1 MGRGGKK
8 KTKQGIDKEMSEE
21 SSQSQPST
29 STATVAVEPKQEVVT
44 QQVTPTIEKKAVSAQ
59 VQQPKDESKEETGGL
74 GLDLGEGRK
83 RRPKK
88 KKPATI
94 VEQKPSED
102 VAQLKVENISL
113 EQESQSHE
121 APIAVATQP
130 STSPLSGGTS
140 EFPGLGRARGTG
152 RGWGVPQQTPQSGAR
167 SVPAQQFPGQ
177 QQFGAQSAPGQKFP
191 GHQQF
196 GAQSAPGQQF
206 PGQQQ
211 FGAQSVPG
219 QQFPGQQQFGAQS
232 APGQQFPGQQ
242 KSGAQ
247 SRPVQQQPG
256 QQKSGAQSRPGQQ
269 QPSQIQ
275 QSRSSSLASVA
286 SSSSSG
292 ALSRYKI
299 PSRIEGR
306 SVSSTKIKILTNYL
320 EMKIKDVKVHRY
332 DISVKPDKP
341 KKIAQKAFAVVKEKH
356 FPKSVIAFDQR
367 KNCYTLTPLWKGS
380 DERVSYNVEVAD
392 DNKVKMPFEV
402 SLKTTGIID
411 LGRILNHI
419 KTGDSSLNTPSEA
432 IQAIDVI
439 LQQGTLENYVKVGRQ
454 FFKRPQNPIDLGF
467 GLEMWTGLFQSA
479 IFTWRPFINI
489 DVAHKGFPRT
499 QSVLDAYMKDFNLNP
514 NQSLEQQR
522 GYNIELFKQY
532 LKGLKVKAFVG
543 GDSSGKVRE
552 YIVNDV
558 RDPPSKLTFEMT
570 DAKGQTKRMSV
581 ANYFLTE
588 KKLRLRYPNVN
599 CLWVGPKNKNIFYPM
614 ELLQVSY
621 GQALNKQLND
631 RQLQTMVREA
641 ATPPCERL
649 NKIKEVINNMNYPA
663 NPIFKHFKLEIEK
676 DFFKVD
682 AKILQAPKLDVGAGR
697 GVVPR
702 NGSWQANRFLKPSA
716 LESWGLIA
724 VEANPND
731 CRCDDFMQN
740 INRIGKQMGMTV
752 NAPKYYNFNVRSL
765 DLKKTLYT
773 AYEKGVNFLFIIVG
787 GRDKNCYHKVKQ
799 IAELEVGLLTQCIKE
814 FTAKARM
821 SDQTIR
827 NILLKV
833 NSKLMGVNQ
842 ALDASS
848 IPRCI
853 SEGGVMLV
861 GADVTHPSPDQ
872 TSVPSIAA
880 VTASFDN
887 FCFKYN
893 IELSVQTPKA
903 EIIVEF
909 EDMIFDHLKVY
920 KSHQRCLPRKI
931 YVFRDG
937 VSEGQFAQVM
947 NSELVAI
954 EKAYS
959 RLDQD
964 RKPEIL
970 FLLVQKRHHT
980 RFFLG
985 ERDRQ
990 NVEPGTV
997 VDTEI
1002 VHRSELDFYLV
1013 SHSALKGTA
1022 RPTRYHAVANDGG
1035 LPSDEVEQLTYYLC
1049 HLYSRCMRSVSYP
1062 TPTYYAHL
1070 ACLRARSL
1078 TL

>member
-8 KTKQGIDKEMSEE
+8 KNAQEVEKKLSGE

-29 STATVAVEPKQEVVT
+29 SIATVAVEQKQEVGT
-44 QQVTPTIEKKAVSAQ
+44 EQVTPTLEEKAVSAQ
-59 VQQPKDESKEETGGL
+59 AEQPKDDSKEETIGL
-74 GLDLGEGRK
+74 GLDLGEGKK
-83 RRPKK
+83 RRPRKK
-88 KKPATI
+88 KSTTVA
-94 VEQKPSED
+94 QMLSED
-102 VAQLKVENISL
+102 IAQKNISL
-113 EQESQSHE
+113 QQETQSHIT
-121 APIAVATQP
+121 PTAVTTQP
-130 STSPLSGGTS
+130 STSPALGSTS
-140 EFPGLGRARGTG
+140 QFPGLGRGRGRG
-152 RGWGVPQQTPQSGAR
+152 RGWGVPQQTPLQSKGLQFAE
-167 SVPAQQFPGQ
+167 QQYPGQ
-177 QQFGAQSAPGQKFP
+177 QQYDAQSYPGQQHPGQEQYGAQS
-191 GHQQF
+191 H
-196 GAQSAPGQQF
+196 PGQQH

-211 FGAQSVPG
+211 YGAQSHPG
-219 QQFPGQQQFGAQS
+219 QQHPPGQQQYGVQSHPGQQHPGQQQYGAQS
-232 APGQQFPGQQ
+232 HPGQQHPGQQ
-242 KSGAQ
+242 QYGAQ
-247 SRPVQQQPG
+247 SRPRQQQ
-256 QQKSGAQSRPGQQ
+256 S
-269 QPSQIQ
+269 SQMQ
-275 QSRSSSLASVA
+275 QSRSSSIASIA

-299 PSRIEGR
+299 PARIEGR
-306 SVSSTKIKILTNYL
+306 SVRSTNIKVLTNYL

-341 KKIAQKAFAVVKEKH
+341 KKIAQKAFAVVKQQY

-367 KNCYTLTPLWKGS
+367 KNCYTLAPLWKGP
-380 DERVSYNVEVAD
+380 DERVSYDVEVID

-402 SLKTTGIID
+402 SLKVTGVID

-499 QSVLDAYMKDFNLNP
+499 QSVLQAYMNDFKLNP
-514 NQSLEQQR
+514 NQCLEQQR
-522 GYNIELFKQY
+522 GYNVELFRQY

-558 RDPPSKLTFEMT
+558 QDPPSKLTFEMT
-570 DAKGQTKRMSV
+570 DASGKTKRMSV

-588 KKLRLRYPNVN
+588 KKLRLQYPNLN

-621 GQALNKQLND
+621 GQALNKQLNEK
-631 RQLQTMVREA
+631 QLQTMVREA
-641 ATPPCERL
+641 ATPPNERL
-649 NKIKEVINNMNYPA
+649 KKIKEVIHNMNYPA

-716 LESWGLIA
+716 LESWGLIVVDA
-724 VEANPND
+724 DPNA
-731 CRCDDFMQN
+731 CRCEEFMQN

-752 NAPKYYNFNVRSL
+752 NAPKYYNFNVKPF
-765 DLKKTLYT
+765 DLKRTLY
-773 AYEKGVNFLFIIVG
+773 AASEKGVNFLFIIVG

-814 FTAKARM
+814 FTAKAKM

-872 TSVPSIAA
+872 
-880 VTASFDN
+880 
-887 FCFKYN
+887 
-893 IELSVQTPKA
+893 
-903 EIIVEF
+903 
-909 EDMIFDHLKVY
+909 
-920 KSHQRCLPRKI
+920 
-931 YVFRDG
+931 
-937 VSEGQFAQVM
+937 
-947 NSELVAI
+947 
-954 EKAYS
+954 
-959 RLDQD
+959 
-964 RKPEIL
+964 
-970 FLLVQKRHHT
+970 
-980 RFFLG
+980 
-985 ERDRQ
+985 
-990 NVEPGTV
+990 
-997 VDTEI
+997 
-1002 VHRSELDFYLV
+1002 
-1013 SHSALKGTA
+1013 
-1022 RPTRYHAVANDGG
+1022 
-1035 LPSDEVEQLTYYLC
+1035 
-1049 HLYSRCMRSVSYP
+1049 
-1062 TPTYYAHL
+1062 
-1070 ACLRARSL
+1070 
-1078 TL
+1078 